1 MRQTTAFAGFAGLVA
16 AAAAVVAISVTAQER
31 EDRTLLS
38 HDQMTA
44 IINEVSGERAM
55 HHLLELVP
63 YQRVRKPTEYDTH
76 FQESDVMAQ
85 FARDYGFDN
94 VTIESFASG
103 QAWQPTQGELWMT
116 TPKSVKLYDVHDV
129 ALSLASLNANGDA
142 TGELVDIG
150 AGRPEDF
157 ENKDLTGKFVLSAQS
172 VSGLAQLYSQA
183 MQKGAVGVIGINAI
197 GPQRALDY
205 PDQIVSTTVTARE
218 GTSAWNVAPRV
229 ARELQA
235 LIARGDKI
243 TIRSINKSVQV
254 PTRSEVVH
262 AEILGDGSTT
272 QEVAIGGHL
281 YEGVI
286 KQGANDD
293 NSGCALTLEI
303 GRAYIKLIKEGKLP
317 RPKRTINFQWLAEIS
332 GTNYWL
338 NAHPEKAARII
349 GDLNFDMEGIRVSQS
364 RSYWVLQRTPDTFP
378 SYINDIAQSNMEYI
392 ADISRE
398 RVRFRGNGYLPSQTV
413 ESARGSKDAFYI
425 KVDKH
430 YGSSDHVTYMQHGI
444 PAVMFITWPD
454 MWYHS
459 SEDTPDKQDTTQYKR
474 AAAVGLGALA
484 ALSEGT
490 DTMAAR
496 IVNENLGRGLA
507 RMGESHTKGLGY
519 LADAIDAASL
529 ATAYREARVAIR
541 HQADIEKGVVR
552 SASVLYID
560 VEGGKKKTAVFEPLI
575 DRRAVSLLDEVAAAY
590 RLQASQR
597 GLSLP
602 ASLGEPALS
611 VAEQEASNL
620 VVEQVAG
627 AGGGRGG
634 GAVPAA
640 GRAGAA
646 GAAGVAGP
654 PAGAPPAGRAGG
666 GRGNAGPSLPTEFNA
681 EFGLLLGR
689 KLTALQIRDFL
700 SGEFT
705 PLPIETVMAVLRA
718 REAAG
723 SIKLVPRA
731 R

>member
-1 MRQTTAFAGFAGLVA
+1 MKNSPIPGGLAGLILVA
-16 AAAAVVAISVTAQER
+16 SAALAVSIAAQER

-38 HDQMTA
+38 HAQMTA

-63 YQRVRKPTEYDTH
+63 YQRVRKPAEYNTH
-76 FQESDVMAQ
+76 FQESEVMAQ

-129 ALSLASLNANGDA
+129 ALSLASLNANGDVS
-142 TGELVDIG
+142 GELVDIG

-157 ENKDLTGKFVLSAQS
+157 ENKDLTGKFVVSAQS

-183 MQKGAVGVIGINAI
+183 MQRGAVGVIGINAI
-197 GPQRALDY
+197 GAQRALDY
-205 PDQIVSTTVTARE
+205 PDQIVSTTVSARE

-235 LIARGDKI
+235 LLARGDKI

-338 NAHPEKAARII
+338 NAHPDKAARII

-364 RSYWVLQRTPDTFP
+364 RSYWILQRTPDTFP

-398 RVRFRGNGYLPSQTV
+398 RVRFRGNGYLPSQAV

-425 KVDKH
+425 KIDKH

-474 AAAVGLGALA
+474 AAAVGLGSLA

-490 DTMAAR
+490 DMMAAR

-519 LADAIDAASL
+519 LADAIDAAALS
-529 ATAYREARVAIR
+529 AAYREARVAIK
-541 HQADIEKGVVR
+541 HQAEIEKAVVR
-552 SASVLYID
+552 SASVLYTD
-560 VEGGKKKTAVFEPLI
+560 VDGGKKRTAVFEPLI
-575 DRRAVSLLDEVAAAY
+575 DRRSVSLLDEVAAAY

-597 GLSLP
+597 GITLP
-602 ASLGEPALS
+602 ASVGEPVLS
-611 VAEQEASNL
+611 VAEQEAANL

-627 AGGGRGG
+627 AAGRGGRG
-634 GAVPAA
+634 
-640 GRAGAA
+640 AGA
-646 GAAGVAGP
+646 
-654 PAGAPPAGRAGG
+654 

-681 EFGLLLGR
+681 EFNGLLGR
-689 KLTALQIRDFL
+689 KLTVLEIRDFL

-723 SIKLVPRA
+723 SIKLVPKA